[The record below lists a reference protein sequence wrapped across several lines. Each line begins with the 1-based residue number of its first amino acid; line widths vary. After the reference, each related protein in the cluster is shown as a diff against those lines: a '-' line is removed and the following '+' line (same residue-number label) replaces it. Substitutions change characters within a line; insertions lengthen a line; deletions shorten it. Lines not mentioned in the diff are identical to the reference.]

1 MGHKRTK
8 PPANELHSG
17 VNVMK
22 NGALRAAISSFPVK
36 GLTAK
41 GSAELAQL
49 AEQKKSAPGCQ
60 RPGASV
66 SAGFNDALAAARL
79 AVRANT

>member
-49 AEQKKSAPGCQ
+49 AEQK
-60 RPGASV
+60 
-66 SAGFNDALAAARL
+66 
-79 AVRANT
+79 